1 MPFKFPAYLH
11 RNRHGMLYFR
21 LTVPPDLRPVVGQA
35 EIYRSLG
42 SASVRDAADAA
53 QTLRITIQRLFAD
66 LRGGG
71 DDGMSEE
78 AYRALRALLD
88 QRKIAAHQMEKRD
101 ELERQISEMK
111 SAQFRSS
118 TEHQRTLEAVQA
130 AQAAVVAQVV
140 RGAGTPAVAQEAG
153 TERGAAGVPFSQ
165 LFDAFCGFKAGAGEW
180 RDPESERLY
189 RYGPIVREF
198 ISSVGDIADVSL
210 DAAVIRKFK
219 QAVVGRDDF
228 SQAKKTKYF
237 EHIAAILRWAHTE
250 QYIRD
255 DLASIL
261 KMPAKK
267 STGGY
272 EPFSD
277 EDLRR
282 LFESE
287 DYRLGT
293 FIKAAQFWIPL
304 IGLYT
309 GARISEIAQLH
320 LSDIREQDGVW
331 LIDINDDDLRKQL
344 KSESATRTVPIHPVL
359 VGIGLLRYHAEV
371 KAEGYDRMFPDL
383 TRTNKAKDSFG
394 ADPSEFFT
402 GYRRKLGVTSKTET
416 FNATIRK
423 WTGRGTKVFH
433 SLRDTANSKLRHAGV
448 TQERRERLVGHAS
461 RDVNNR
467 HYRPADI
474 NQMFPLAGLLEDIRK
489 LDYGL
494 THASYIGTARH
505 RLERIKGAQRQ
516 ARIDADAK
524 E

>member
-1 MPFKFPAYLH
+1 MPFRLPAYLH

-42 SASVRDAADAA
+42 HVSVRQAAAMA
-53 QTLRITIQRLFAD
+53 QTLRITLQRLFSSLRAD
-66 LRGGG
+66 GGQG
-71 DDGMSEE
+71 VNGE
-78 AYRALRALLD
+78 AYTVLRALLD
-88 QRKIAAHQMEKRD
+88 QRNDAAPQMGAPVQP
-101 ELERQISEMK
+101 ELPTSGMLPQRARAAAEH
-111 SAQFRSS
+111 ARS
-118 TEHQRTLEAVQA
+118 LEVGQA
-130 AQAAVVAQVV
+130 AQAVMVGESV
-140 RGAGTPAVAQEAG
+140 EAAKS
-153 TERGAAGVPFSQ
+153 AAPVIVPRVTLHLGVPFSQ
-165 LFDAFCGFKAGAGEW
+165 LFDAFCRFKEGAGEW

-198 ISSVGDIADVSL
+198 ITCVGDVEHMSL
-210 DAAVIRKFK
+210 DGAVIRTFK
-219 QAVVGRDDF
+219 QALIGREDF

-237 EHIAAILRWAHTE
+237 EHIAAILRWARTE
-250 QYIRD
+250 QYLRE

-277 EDLRR
+277 DDLRR
-282 LFESE
+282 LFESD
-287 DYRLGT
+287 DYRYGT
-293 FIKAAQFWIPL
+293 FAKASQFWIPL

-309 GARISEIAQLH
+309 GARITEIAQLH

-359 VGIGLLRYHAEV
+359 VGVGLLRYHLEV
-371 KAEGYDRMFPDL
+371 RAEGYDRLFPDL

-402 GYRRKLGVTSKTET
+402 GYRRKLGVTSKSEI
-416 FNATIRK
+416 FDATTAK
-423 WTGRGTKVFH
+423 WIGRGTKVFH

-467 HYRPADI
+467 HYRPADM
-474 NQMFPLAGLLEDIRK
+474 NQMFPLAGLLEDIQK

-494 THASYIGTARH
+494 THASYAATERH
-505 RLERIKGAQRQ
+505 RRERLKGAQRQ
-516 ARIDADAK
+516 ARIDVEATR
-524 E
+524 

>member
-1 MPFKFPAYLH
+1 MPFRLPAYLH

-21 LTVPPDLRPVVGQA
+21 LTVPSDLRPVVGQA

-42 SASVRDAADAA
+42 SASVRHAADMA
-53 QTLRITIQRLFAD
+53 QTLRITLQRLFSD
-66 LRGGG
+66 LRADGGQDVNG
-71 DDGMSEE
+71 E
-78 AYRALRALLD
+78 AYRALRTLLD
-88 QRKIAAHQMEKRD
+88 QRSSAARQMQAREQLELRISGMKSQPFRIAAGHR
-101 ELERQISEMK
+101 
-111 SAQFRSS
+111 
-118 TEHQRTLEAVQA
+118 HTLEAAQGTQIAPTFMA
-130 AQAAVVAQVV
+130 A
-140 RGAGTPAVAQEAG
+140 GNSPAPVNNPP
-153 TERGAAGVPFSQ
+153 TKPRPVGVPFSQ
-165 LFDAFCGFKAGAGEW
+165 LFDAFCRFKEGAGEW

-198 ISSVGDIADVSL
+198 IACVGDVTDRAL
-210 DAAVIRKFK
+210 DGAVIRAFK
-219 QAVVGRDDF
+219 QALIGRDDF

-237 EHIAAILRWAHTE
+237 EHIAAILRWARTE
-250 QYIRD
+250 QYIQD

-277 EDLRR
+277 DDLRR
-282 LFESE
+282 LFESD
-287 DYRLGT
+287 DYRYGT
-293 FIKAAQFWIPL
+293 FVKASQFWIPL

-309 GARISEIAQLH
+309 GARITEIAQLH
-320 LSDIREQDGVW
+320 LSDIRDQDGIW
-331 LIDINDDDLRKQL
+331 LVDINDDDLRKQL

-371 KAEGYDRMFPDL
+371 TAEGYDRLFPDL

-402 GYRRKLGVTSKTET
+402 GYRRKLGVTSKSEI
-416 FNATIRK
+416 FDATNNK
-423 WTGRGTKVFH
+423 WIGRGTKVFH

-467 HYRPADI
+467 HYRPADL

-494 THASYIGTARH
+494 THASYAATERH
-505 RLERIKGAQRQ
+505 RRERVKGAQRQ
-516 ARIDADAK
+516 ARIDAEATR
-524 E
+524 

>member
-1 MPFKFPAYLH
+1 MSFRLPAYLH

-21 LTVPPDLRPVVGQA
+21 LTVPPDLRPIVGQA

-42 SASVRDAADAA
+42 SASVRLAADRA
-53 QTLRITIQRLFAD
+53 QTLRITLQRLFSD
-66 LRGGG
+66 LREGGKQDMNG
-71 DDGMSEE
+71 E
-78 AYRALRALLD
+78 AYKALRALLD
-88 QRKIAAHQMEKRD
+88 QRKITARHMEQRED
-101 ELERQISEMK
+101 LESRISAMK
-111 SAQFRSS
+111 SEQFRM
-118 TEHQRTLEAVQA
+118 TAEHGRMLEAVQK
-130 AQAAVVAQVV
+130 AQAAAGGEVVKAGDSPAPVNMPPMKT
-140 RGAGTPAVAQEAG
+140 GAT
-153 TERGAAGVPFSQ
+153 GVPFSQ
-165 LFDAFCGFKAGAGEW
+165 LFEAFCRFKEGAGEW
-180 RDPESERLY
+180 RDPESDRLY

-198 ISSVGDIADVSL
+198 IACVGDVADVSL
-210 DAAVIRKFK
+210 DAGVIRTFK
-219 QAVVGRDDF
+219 QTTLGRADF
-228 SQAKKTKYF
+228 SQAKKAKYF
-237 EHIAAILRWAHTE
+237 EHIGSILRWARIE
-250 QYIRD
+250 QYVRD
-255 DLASIL
+255 DLAGIL

-277 EDLRR
+277 DDLTR

-287 DYRLGT
+287 DYQHGT
-293 FIKAAQFWIPL
+293 FVKASQFWIPL

-309 GARISEIAQLH
+309 GARITEIAQLH

-331 LIDINDDDLRKQL
+331 LIDINDDDLRKHL
-344 KSESATRTVPIHPVL
+344 KSESATRAVPIHPVL
-359 VGIGLLRYHAEV
+359 IGVGLLRYHAEV
-371 KAEGYDRMFPDL
+371 KAEGYDRLFPDL

-402 GYRRKLGVTSKTET
+402 GYRRRLGVTSKSET
-416 FNATIRK
+416 FDATTNK

-461 RDVNNR
+461 RDVNNK

-474 NQMFPLAGLLEDIRK
+474 NEMFPLSSLREDITK

-505 RLERIKGAQRQ
+505 RRERVKGAQRQ
-516 ARIDADAK
+516 ARIDAEAVT
-524 E
+524 

>member
-1 MPFKFPAYLH
+1 MSFRLPAYLH

-21 LTVPPDLRPVVGQA
+21 LTVPPDLRPIVGQA

-42 SASVRDAADAA
+42 SASVRQAADMA
-53 QTLRITIQRLFAD
+53 QTLRIALHRLFSD
-66 LRGGG
+66 LRGNGG
-71 DDGMSEE
+71 EGMNEE
-78 AYRALRALLD
+78 AYKALRALLD
-88 QRKIAAHQMEKRD
+88 QRKIAARQMEARE
-101 ELERQISEMK
+101 ELEQQISGMK
-111 SAQFRSS
+111 SEQFR
-118 TEHQRTLEAVQA
+118 TAAEHQRTLEAVQT
-130 AQAAVVAQVV
+130 AQAIVVAQVV
-140 RGAGTPAVAQEAG
+140 RAADHTVPAGEPGPKQ
-153 TERGAAGVPFSQ
+153 GAAGVPFSQ
-165 LFDAFCGFKAGAGEW
+165 LFDAFCRFKEGAGEW

-198 ISSVGDIADVSL
+198 IACVGDVADVSL
-210 DAAVIRKFK
+210 DGAVIRAFK
-219 QAVVGRDDF
+219 QALVGRDDF

-237 EHIAAILRWAHTE
+237 EHIAAILRWARTE

-277 EDLRR
+277 DDLRR
-282 LFESE
+282 LFESD
-287 DYRLGT
+287 DYRDGT
-293 FIKAAQFWIPL
+293 FAKASQFWIPL

-309 GARISEIAQLH
+309 GARITEIAQLH
-320 LSDIREQDGVW
+320 LSDIRQQDGVW

-371 KAEGYDRMFPDL
+371 KAEGYDRLFPDL

-402 GYRRKLGVTSKTET
+402 GYRRKLGVTSRTET
-416 FNATIRK
+416 FCATTSK
-423 WTGRGTKVFH
+423 WIGRGTKVFH

-505 RLERIKGAQRQ
+505 RQERVKGAQRQ
-516 ARIDADAK
+516 GRIDADAK